1 MKIILA
7 IVDELPK
14 SASECQAVESCH
26 ELSGRQE
33 YLMNVY
39 CSLDFGY
46 RTPKVVTPH
55 EYCTR
60 RCPNCPLVEEAEEV
74 QG

>member
-14 SASECQAVESCH
+14 SASRCRASKRTWNQEWSMES
-26 ELSGRQE
+26 
-33 YLMNVY
+33 VY
-39 CSLDFGY
+39 CEFTQNTILEDTRDF
-46 RTPKVVTPH
+46 V
-55 EYCTR
+55 TR

-74 QG
+74 QE

>member
-14 SASECQAVESCH
+14 SANSCIFNYFCSH
-26 ELSGRQE
+26 DFNNVLSHCELTFQSIKVSGYE
-33 YLMNVY
+33 YA
-39 CSLDFGY
+39 
-46 RTPKVVTPH
+46 TQ
-55 EYCTR
+55 
-60 RCPNCPLVEEAEEV
+60 RCPNCPLVEEAENFHADEV